1 MLPTLVLQDTTSA
14 VDLASK
20 ALEIKPKSFEAY
32 YARARAKRD
41 ERQFTSAVHD
51 LVEALK
57 LAPDNRELKRLLARV
72 REECREQQESTGTG
86 GSSEVTSV
94 SELVG
99 EKVGDSGGVMVAPPP
114 RGNVPDIVSSMS
126 GGAGMMPGG
135 GAAQERVREET
146 AL

>member
-1 MLPTLVLQDTTSA
+1 M
-14 VDLASK
+14 DLASK

-72 REECREQQESTGTG
+72 REECREQQESTGAG

-94 SELVG
+94 SELVGG